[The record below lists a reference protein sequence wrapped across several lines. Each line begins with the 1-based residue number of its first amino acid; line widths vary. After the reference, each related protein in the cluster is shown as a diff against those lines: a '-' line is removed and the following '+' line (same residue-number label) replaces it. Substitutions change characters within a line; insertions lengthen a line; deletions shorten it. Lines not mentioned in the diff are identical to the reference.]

1 MPGMTMHARIV
12 IFGRDPVLLETRHR
26 ILEKAGLAS
35 TAVSN
40 FGQVISLAQQ
50 DDVSLLV
57 LCSSLDKM
65 ETGAVLS
72 AVQQDRFRFDED
84 FAAAKQV

>member
-1 MPGMTMHARIV
+1 MTMHARIV